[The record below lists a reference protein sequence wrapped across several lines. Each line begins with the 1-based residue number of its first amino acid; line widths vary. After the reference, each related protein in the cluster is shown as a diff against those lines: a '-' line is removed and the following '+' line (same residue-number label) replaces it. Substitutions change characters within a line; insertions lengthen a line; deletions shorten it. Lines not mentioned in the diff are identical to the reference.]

1 MNFSQFVKFLY
12 QNCLV
17 KPDVVLL
24 VGVSGGAD
32 SICLLDMLQKVG
44 IKVMVANYNHHL
56 RPESDADSVFVKQ
69 VADSRGLEF
78 IQGSGDVLQFA
89 SNMHKTVEEAARIL
103 RYGFLFENAVKHA
116 IATVAVGHTADD
128 QVETILMHLL
138 RGCGLEG
145 LQGMQPRTKTDFNQ
159 EISLIRPLLFA
170 WKEEII
176 DYCRKNHLS
185 YLEDASNSNI
195 KYFRNR
201 LRMKLIP
208 DLQQYNLSVK
218 SHILNLGKIV
228 SGDLEYI
235 VQASREN
242 YKECLINEGMD
253 FIALSLSK
261 ILNIADSHKRRV
273 IQMAL
278 KKILPSGI
286 EANFDLIEKVV
297 NLIQNPNHGKH
308 LELLSHLEISI
319 EGDCLYLFKKGAHL
333 PNNQWPMVSRGFNL
347 DMNVPGEYKI
357 SPNWIIRI
365 EFIPL
370 TDIRFPDY
378 SGQLINFTFLD
389 SDKLDK
395 KLLIRTQM
403 PGDRYLPLGLIG
415 KSQKLS
421 DFWINNKVP
430 KRVRSSWP
438 ILLSKDEIIW
448 IPGFQPSYFH
458 RITEETRTAL
468 RMEIVKMNE

>member
-1 MNFSQFVKFLY
+1 MDSSQFLKYIV

-17 KPDVVLL
+17 MPDDVLL
-24 VGVSGGAD
+24 VGVSGGPD

-44 IKVMVANYNHHL
+44 IKVVVANFNHHL
-56 RPESDADSVFVKQ
+56 RPESDADSAFVKQ
-69 VADSRGLEF
+69 VADSRGLEL

-89 SNMHKTVEEAARIL
+89 KNSHKTVEEAARIL
-103 RYGFLFENAVKHA
+103 RYGFLFENAVKCE
-116 IATVAVGHTADD
+116 IAAVAVGHTADD

-145 LQGMQPRTKTDFNQ
+145 LQGMQPHTKTDFNH

-170 WKEEII
+170 WKEEVI
-176 DYCRKNHLS
+176 DYCRRNHLS
-185 YLEDASNSNI
+185 YLVDRSNSNI

-201 LRMKLIP
+201 LRMQLIP
-208 DLQQYNLSVK
+208 DLQQYNLRVK
-218 SHILNLGKIV
+218 NHIFNLGKIV
-228 SGDLEYI
+228 SGDLDYI
-235 VQASREN
+235 IMATRDN
-242 YKECLINEGMD
+242 YKECLINESED
-253 FIALSLSK
+253 FIALSLSN

-278 KKILPSGI
+278 KNILPSGI
-286 EANFDLIEKVV
+286 ESNFNLIEKMV
-297 NLIQNPNHGKH
+297 NLIKNPNRGRH
-308 LELLSHLEISI
+308 LELLSNLEISI

-333 PNNQWPMVSRGFNL
+333 PNNHWPLVSNGLNL
-347 DMNVPGEYKI
+347 DMNVPGEFRI
-357 SPNWIIRI
+357 SPNWIIRT
-365 EFIPL
+365 EFVSIS
-370 TDIRFPDY
+370 DIRFPDY
-378 SGQLINFTFLD
+378 SGQFINFTFLD

-395 KLLIRTQM
+395 KLLIRTWL
-403 PGDRYLPLGLIG
+403 PGDRFFPLGLIG

-438 ILLSKDEIIW
+438 ILLSQDEIIW

-458 RITEETRTAL
+458 RITEDTRKAL